1 MRAVLLVNTKLEIGP
16 VGLSTKVVKNMCN
29 GSVLSGAW
37 HSLALQDGSRWITRS
52 LILLLYN

>member
-1 MRAVLLVNTKLEIGP
+1 MQFFDVCSSGQWAIKIVIICLGNEKL
-16 VGLSTKVVKNMCN
+16 CN
-29 GSVLSGAW
+29 GSVLSGAG